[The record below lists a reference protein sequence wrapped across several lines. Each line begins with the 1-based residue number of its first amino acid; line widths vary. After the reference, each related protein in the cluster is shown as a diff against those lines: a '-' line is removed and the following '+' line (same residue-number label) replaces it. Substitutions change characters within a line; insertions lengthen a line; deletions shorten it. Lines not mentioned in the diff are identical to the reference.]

1 MQQSRWPGLTRMWT
15 DGVIHHSRNPLIL
28 LLDSQSTLLPCNP
41 QSTCMSTSHGSAVS
55 EDKTQRP
62 AWKDGR
68 HERGL
73 FLFSVS
79 ESKHHFGEDCQA
91 LNELSFINIHR
102 SLLLSLLPYCD
113 RLAARPNSLRSL
125 RALTSR
131 GDSRKRI
138 STVKRNMFIWWEE
151 IFMYSE
157 RDTKN
162 TPAENH
168 AHLKSHFMSPV
179 WLFYWLFFLTA
190 IVFAP
195 LLPWKSV
202 SHFMP
207 VVTVYTPVGAT
218 LKTWCLV
225 CFPTVC
231 GASCHRCSISVLYWF
246 SLYTA
251 CLSVLL

>member
-1 MQQSRWPGLTRMWT
+1 MQPSIHMHEHLAWTRHT
-15 DGVIHHSRNPLIL
+15 
-28 LLDSQSTLLPCNP
+28 
-41 QSTCMSTSHGSAVS
+41 VS

-79 ESKHHFGEDCQA
+79 ESKHHFGEDCRA

-102 SLLLSLLPYCD
+102 SLLLSLPPYCD

-138 STVKRNMFIWWEE
+138 STVKRNTFIWWEE

-157 RDTKN
+157 RDAKN
-162 TPAENH
+162 APAQNH
-168 AHLKSHFMSPV
+168 AHLKPHFMSPV
-179 WLFYWLFFLTA
+179 WLFYWLFSWQRLFLPLCCHGNLFLISCRLSQSTRLLVARWNLVPGLFPDCLWSLLPPLQYFCAVLIFPVHGLSLRVA
-190 IVFAP
+190 IVE
-195 LLPWKSV
+195 SD
-202 SHFMP
+202 
-207 VVTVYTPVGAT
+207 
-218 LKTWCLV
+218 
-225 CFPTVC
+225 
-231 GASCHRCSISVLYWF
+231 
-246 SLYTA
+246 
-251 CLSVLL
+251 VLLWPSPSLLQSQQLLCS